1 MHNPSLDEYHQE
13 LQQAFFQQ
21 RDQELLEYLRC
32 SSAITESAD
41 PLHALTGVDD
51 PQVLESLQRAGI
63 TAESIA
69 AFTLLPLVRVA
80 WADGS
85 VSDNEFNAIMKAA
98 EDEGIHEGSVG
109 QRLLHRWLEERPSE
123 RMLIAWRAYAQALGR
138 ELDDESWEAIKQSTL
153 GRAFRVAEASGG
165 LLGLGNRIS
174 DNERL
179 ALEDLG
185 NAFAKPADLV

>member
-1 MHNPSLDEYHQE
+1 MHNPSLDEYHHE

-21 RDQELLEYLRC
+21 RDQELLEYLRS
-32 SSAITESAD
+32 SSAGSETAD
-41 PLHALTGVDD
+41 SLHSLTGVDD
-51 PQVLESLQRAGI
+51 PQVFEALHRAGI

-85 VSDNEFNAIMKAA
+85 VSDNEFGAIMKAA
-98 EDEGIHEGSVG
+98 EDEGILEGSVG

-138 ELDDESWEAIKQSTL
+138 ELDDESLEAIKQSTL
-153 GRAFRVAEASGG
+153 GRAFRVAESSGG
-165 LLGLGNRIS
+165 LLGLGNKVS

-179 ALEDLG
+179 ALEDLA
-185 NAFAKPADLV
+185 NAFDKPIDLV